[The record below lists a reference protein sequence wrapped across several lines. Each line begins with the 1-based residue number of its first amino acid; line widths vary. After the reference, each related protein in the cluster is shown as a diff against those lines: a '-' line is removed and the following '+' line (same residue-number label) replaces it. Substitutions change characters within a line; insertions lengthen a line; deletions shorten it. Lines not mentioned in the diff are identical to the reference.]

1 MENDEIY
8 PEPGTACRH
17 FNMIEMLKVEENK
30 KKGGIGVS
38 SKTKPVAEAATT
50 SKATTKPTASGLLAV
65 KAEEKRKRREKWKQ
79 RQISDE
85 PEAALDLLDDL
96 DDNPEKS
103 EEMQEVW
110 R

>member
-1 MENDEIY
+1 M
-8 PEPGTACRH
+8 
-17 FNMIEMLKVEENK
+17 
-30 KKGGIGVS
+30 
-38 SKTKPVAEAATT
+38 
-50 SKATTKPTASGLLAV
+50 AV
-65 KAEEKRKRREKWKQ
+65 KAEEKGKRREKWKQ

-110 R
+110 RSSNQTFIFHPKRIMKWMLQMTKKMKQ

>member
-1 MENDEIY
+1 M
-8 PEPGTACRH
+8 
-17 FNMIEMLKVEENK
+17 
-30 KKGGIGVS
+30 
-38 SKTKPVAEAATT
+38 
-50 SKATTKPTASGLLAV
+50 AV
-65 KAEEKRKRREKWKQ
+65 KAEEKGKRREKWKQ